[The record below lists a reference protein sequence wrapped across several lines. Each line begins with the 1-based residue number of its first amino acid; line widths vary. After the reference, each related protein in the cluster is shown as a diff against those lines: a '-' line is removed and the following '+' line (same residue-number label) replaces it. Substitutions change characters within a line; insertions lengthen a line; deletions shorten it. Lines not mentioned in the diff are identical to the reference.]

1 MGANPKEAHKRH
13 FQTNYHIN
21 YHVNYH
27 INYHVHLT
35 HEPRRCR
42 LYRES
47 QADR

>member
-1 MGANPKEAHKRH
+1 MGANPKEAHNPN
-13 FQTNYHIN
+13 QTNYHIN
-21 YHVNYH
+21 YHVNYL

-35 HEPRRCR
+35 HEPRCR